1 MEKRYIETSAQ
12 GFVLDSTSN
21 AIINTNE
28 HEYQR
33 ILAQRQKAKQLIQ
46 LQTEVESLKDDMK
59 EIKDLLIKALSG
71 R

>member
-1 MEKRYIETSAQ
+1 MEKRYTETNVP
-12 GFVLDSTSN
+12 GYIVDNVSN

-28 HEYQR
+28 QEYR
-33 ILAQRQKAKQLIQ
+33 AILANRNKAKQLIQ
-46 LQTEVESLKDDMK
+46 LQSEVESLKDDMK